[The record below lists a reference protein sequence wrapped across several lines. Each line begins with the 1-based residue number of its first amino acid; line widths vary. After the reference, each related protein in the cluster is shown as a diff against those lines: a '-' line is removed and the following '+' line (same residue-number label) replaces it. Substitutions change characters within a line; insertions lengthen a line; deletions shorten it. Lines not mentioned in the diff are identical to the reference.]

1 MVEYSLPAHYRSYS
15 VAVLVAQSCPS
26 LCDCMDCR
34 PPGSSVYG
42 ILQRRILE
50 WLAMPFSRQVILS
63 IDYYFWFQMPPYKR
77 NQFGAYQE
85 NRNQAFKSFENSYKE
100 GAFLS
105 N

>member
-1 MVEYSLPAHYRSYS
+1 
-15 VAVLVAQSCPS
+15 
-26 LCDCMDCR
+26 
-34 PPGSSVYG
+34 
-42 ILQRRILE
+42 
-50 WLAMPFSRQVILS
+50 MPFSRQVILS